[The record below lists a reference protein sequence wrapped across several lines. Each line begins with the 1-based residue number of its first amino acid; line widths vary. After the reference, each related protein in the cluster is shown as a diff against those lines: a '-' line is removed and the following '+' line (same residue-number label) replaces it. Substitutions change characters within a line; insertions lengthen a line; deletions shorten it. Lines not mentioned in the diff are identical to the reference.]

1 MTHHQTRKT
10 HCPNNH
16 PYTPDNTYIDPRGY
30 RNCRTDGQA
39 NTARPATRHLSKRRS
54 TMNDVEYGRAG
65 LGVGS

>member
-30 RNCRTDGQA
+30 RNCLLCQVLTRSRSRTTGSRTDGDG
-39 NTARPATRHLSKRRS
+39 ART
-54 TMNDVEYGRAG
+54 
-65 LGVGS
+65 